1 MSEAEVLYSD
11 VKFTRERGNT
21 GTASSPAE
29 TTYSE
34 VRISKTQPSTGLTDS
49 QQQLVSNGR
58 SKFPSE
64 TVALGVVS
72 VLLAAAVIALGLIS
86 HKNMELSQRLTE
98 HDAVAK
104 NLTEQ
109 YSKVKSCN
117 MVQPMCPNPPDVK
130 MNEPKCEEGWE
141 LHGGKC
147 YNFSIDSL
155 PWYLSRKQCID
166 QHGDLVKIDS
176 REEQTFLELKVREKM
191 NEDEDKFWI
200 GLTDSETEDTWLWA
214 DGSPLDT
221 SLTFWF
227 SGEPD
232 NWTGRDSNGE
242 DCVRMGEK
250 GGTPDLKCWFDKSCK
265 EHHRH
270 ICEKEAAAARLK
282 CV

>member
-34 VRISKTQPSTGLTDS
+34 VRISKTQPSTGLTADS

-104 NLTEQ
+104 NLT
-109 YSKVKSCN
+109 
-117 MVQPMCPNPPDVK
+117 D
-130 MNEPKCEEGWE
+130 EPKCEEGWE